1 MGDNRPSMLLAEIHG
16 KYLADAQ
23 GLEDYLTSSVFGHLR
38 YVPPGS
44 FWKGFLR
51 RCRSLPHE
59 GVELTFYDYLQ
70 QLTGSGIESYESLR
84 AVFWPT
90 HPKGQP
96 DLLLVFTGLGLR
108 SVVVCV
114 EAKLSSG
121 KSGVEERDQLA
132 RYLQACDSL
141 AYMQPHVPADAVS
154 VVVYLT
160 THDSRGELLDSLSVY
175 GETTSVRSRL
185 YRLEWQDVLSAVEE
199 SQSTEEGFPLQILR
213 DVASFLTVRDLTH
226 FSGMTEPSD
235 CGVCDGRLFVL
246 ESALSTTT
254 RWAVG
259 VTVLRARAQRF
270 RAEPSVQ

>member
-1 MGDNRPSMLLAEIHG
+1 MEDNRRSMLLAEIHG

-38 YVPPGS
+38 YVPPS
-44 FWKGFLR
+44 FFWKDFLR

-59 GVELTFYDYLQ
+59 GVELTSYDYLRE
-70 QLTGSGIESYESLR
+70 LTGLGIERYESLR
-84 AVFWPT
+84 VVFWPT

-160 THDSRGELLDSLSVY
+160 THDSRGELLESLSVY
-175 GETTSVRSRL
+175 GESTSARSRL
-185 YRLEWQDVLSAVEE
+185 YRLEWQDVLSAADE
-199 SQSTEEGFPLQILR
+199 SQSAEKEINLEILR
-213 DVASFLTVRDLTH
+213 DVASFLRVRDLIH
-226 FSGMTEPSD
+226 FAGMTKPVD
-235 CGVCDGRLFVL
+235 CSACDGRLFVL
-246 ESALSTTT
+246 ESLLSP
-254 RWAVG
+254 VD
-259 VTVLRARAQRF
+259 V
-270 RAEPSVQ
+270 PSGLENIRGGWIHERG